1 MVNRAKKNA
10 PPTIAESEQDQPITQ
25 LDNTPIHPA
34 WSLPLPISSSQM
46 LSQSQMFLP
55 QQSYG
60 TGCLQQPALSQ
71 APLQQEQLPSLQQ
84 QQLSPIL
91 PTFYQLPAPHLQKI
105 PPDFPPAQF
114 KFFWPPITV
123 SRTPIVWLKHGL

>member
-10 PPTIAESEQDQPITQ
+10 PTPAESEQEQPITQ
-25 LDNTPIHPA
+25 LENTPIHPA

-46 LSQSQMFLP
+46 LSRPQIFLP

-71 APLQQEQLPSLQQ
+71 APLQEELQPSLPQQ
-84 QQLSPIL
+84 QISPIL
-91 PTFYQLPAPHLQKI
+91 PTFYQLPAPRQLQQTT
-105 PPDFPPAQF
+105 PGFPSSQF

-123 SRTPIVWLKHGL
+123 SQTPTVWLKHGL